1 MWYRLLADAVVLGHL
16 AFVLFVVLGGPLVY
30 RWRWVAWLHVP
41 AVAWGALIEFTGWIC
56 PLTPWE
62 QTLRRLGGEAG
73 YAGGFIQHYL
83 LPVLYPDGLTSGVQ
97 LALGVMVLAVNVAV
111 YGRLIAH
118 RSGGQRPP
126 RQRA

>member
-1 MWYRLLADAVVLGHL
+1 
-16 AFVLFVVLGGPLVY
+16 VLFVVLGGLLVY
-30 RWRWVAWLHVP
+30 RWPGVAWLHVP

-73 YAGGFIQHYL
+73 YAGGFIQQYL
-83 LPVLYPDGLTSGVQ
+83 LPVLYPDALTSGVQ
-97 LALGVMVLAVNVAV
+97 LALGIMVLAVNVAV

-118 RSGGQRPP
+118 WSGRQRQS